1 MQYFWDKYGIRIN
14 WKEISYPYSF
24 SLLITI
30 KAWLVFIPACIVT
43 DEDDELQ
50 CADGS
55 FCLGDSSDYG
65 SDSWQC
71 CNEKGGRVGCPPNHP
86 NLCAAENACGNGTAL
101 CCEVDCTNFGGDRP
115 CGKLENS

>member
-1 MQYFWDKYGIRIN
+1 MG
-14 WKEISYPYSF
+14 
-24 SLLITI
+24 
-30 KAWLVFIPACIVT
+30 VT
-43 DEDDELQ
+43 DEVDKLQ

-86 NLCAAENACGNGTAL
+86 NLCAAENVCGNGTTL
-101 CCEVDCTNFGGDRP
+101 CCEKDCDDFDDDDDDDLDDEDDDEDDALDGNDDDDD
-115 CGKLENS
+115 LEE